1 MTLTAYRVNDA
12 QIVAEL
18 FDNEAILMNLSNGS
32 YFTLSGTAAEVW
44 SMIEAGFDAEGM
56 ASRLVS
62 KHGVDATQCRT
73 DIDALMA
80 ALLNE
85 QIVLETEA
93 PDSPADPG
101 DADFGPY
108 ATPELTLHDDMA
120 EIMAMDP
127 PLPELTAANSKDT

>member
-1 MTLTAYRVNDA
+1 MTLTGYRVNDA

-18 FDNEAILMNLSNGS
+18 FDNEAIVMNLSNGS

-44 SMIEAGFDAEGM
+44 SMIEAGFDSEGM
-56 ASRLVS
+56 AARLVS
-62 KHGVDATQCRT
+62 KHGVDASKCRA

-80 ALLNE
+80 SLLNE
-85 QIVLETEA
+85 QIVLEAEA
-93 PDSPADPG
+93 HNAPSDPG

-108 ATPELTLHDDMA
+108 ATPILTLHDDMA